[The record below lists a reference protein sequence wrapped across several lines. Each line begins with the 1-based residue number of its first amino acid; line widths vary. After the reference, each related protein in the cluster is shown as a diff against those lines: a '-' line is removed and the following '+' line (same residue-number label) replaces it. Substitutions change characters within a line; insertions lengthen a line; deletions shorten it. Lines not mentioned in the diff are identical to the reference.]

1 MKHNL
6 GVVLRFEF
14 FQQIHKKSFRITTGI
29 LLAAICFLVAAP
41 VLFHSYFESPDGSG
55 NYEQAGNPEDHAD
68 HSPFPGGVV
77 YEDSAYRDL
86 LPFAGE
92 HVYANEEQLI
102 QAVEDGTE
110 PVGFVILDSTHI
122 RTIFANYSLN
132 SSSEVSGLLSAM
144 QEIHTTQQ
152 LQKLGVPAQ
161 EYMAIQN
168 DAVQN
173 EEVILGKDTTSQ
185 YITGFVFIML
195 VYMVVLIY
203 GQFAAVS
210 VAREKDSK
218 TMELLITTT
227 RPDALILGKVFAVIA
242 VVLLSLALYL
252 GCAAIFFLLLKGL
265 YPAALLAF
273 LSANVSTSMLGV
285 YLLYF
290 TLALI
295 LYMFLFA
302 SLGSTVS
309 KVEDVSS
316 AVAPVTFLMI
326 FGYALAFP
334 AMSGTDNLFIR
345 IASWIPF
352 FSVLLMPIRFANA
365 AASLPVILLSTVV
378 NAAFTAWLAYISI
391 RIYRWGAL
399 TYGNKRNFV
408 GILKEVFA
416 KK

>member
-14 FQQIHKKSFRITTGI
+14 FQQINKKSFRITTGI

-41 VLFHSYFESPDGSG
+41 VLFHSYFESPAGSG
-55 NYEQAGNPEDHAD
+55 NYEQAGNPDDHAD
-68 HSPFPGGVV
+68 YSPFPGGMV
-77 YEDSAYRDL
+77 YEDSTYRDL

-92 HVYANEEQLI
+92 HVYTNEEQLV

-110 PVGFVILDSTHI
+110 PVGFVILDPTHV

-144 QEIHTTQQ
+144 QEIHTMQQ

-168 DAVQN
+168 DTVQN

-252 GCAAIFFLLLKGL
+252 GSATIFFLLLKGL

-316 AVAPVTFLMI
+316 SVAPVTFLMI

-334 AMSGTDNLFIR
+334 AMSGTDSLFIR

>member
-14 FQQIHKKSFRITTGI
+14 FQQINKKSFRITTGI

-41 VLFHSYFESPDGSG
+41 VLFHSYFESPAGSG
-55 NYEQAGNPEDHAD
+55 NYEQAGNPDDHAD
-68 HSPFPGGVV
+68 YSPFPGGMV
-77 YEDSAYRDL
+77 YEDSTYRDL

-92 HVYANEEQLI
+92 HVYTNEEQLV

-110 PVGFVILDSTHI
+110 PVGFVILDPTHV

-144 QEIHTTQQ
+144 QEIHTMQQ

-168 DAVQN
+168 DTVQN

-252 GCAAIFFLLLKGL
+252 GSAAIFFLLLKGL

-316 AVAPVTFLMI
+316 SVAPVTFLMI

-334 AMSGTDNLFIR
+334 AMSGTDSLFIR